1 MAKKGL
7 GRGLDA
13 LLAENTTENAEG
25 ITVLRLADIEPNL
38 KQVRKTFDAESIA
51 ELAESIKEHGL
62 IQPIVV
68 RKGKN
73 GFYQIIAGER
83 RWRACKMAG
92 LAEVP
97 VIIRDFDDISSSLV
111 ALVENLQREDLNPVE
126 EAFGYQNLM
135 ETYGFTQ
142 EEVARKVGKSRPAIA
157 NALRILSLPDA
168 ILALVKKGELSAGH
182 ARTILPLAGV
192 INENQLTELAER
204 IINEGLSVRETEN
217 LVKATL
223 ENKNAKKNAYTFSPV
238 KSEYYKRLESDA
250 SSRLGRRITIHES
263 KEGKGYVRLAYSS
276 PEDLENLV
284 ISLCGRDFFEKEN

>member
-97 VIIRDFDDISSSLV
+97 VIIRDFDDKSSSLV

-223 ENKNAKKNAYTFSPV
+223 ENKNAKKNACTFSPV

>member
-1 MAKKGL
+1 
-7 GRGLDA
+7 
-13 LLAENTTENAEG
+13 
-25 ITVLRLADIEPNL
+25 
-38 KQVRKTFDAESIA
+38 
-51 ELAESIKEHGL
+51 
-62 IQPIVV
+62 
-68 RKGKN
+68 
-73 GFYQIIAGER
+73 
-83 RWRACKMAG
+83 MAG

-223 ENKNAKKNAYTFSPV
+223 ENKNAKKTAYTFSPV

-284 ISLCGRDFFEKEN
+284 IALCGRDFFEKEN

>member
-97 VIIRDFDDISSSLV
+97 VIIRDFDDKSSSLV

-284 ISLCGRDFFEKEN
+284 IALCGRDFFEKEN

>member
-284 ISLCGRDFFEKEN
+284 IALCGRDFFEKEN

>member
-13 LLAENTTENAEG
+13 LLAENTTESAEG

-97 VIIRDFDDISSSLV
+97 VIIRDFDDKSSSLV

-182 ARTILPLAGV
+182 ARTIIPLAGV

>member
-97 VIIRDFDDISSSLV
+97 VIIRDFDDKSSSLV

-223 ENKNAKKNAYTFSPV
+223 ENKNAKKTAYTFSPV

>member
-97 VIIRDFDDISSSLV
+97 VIIRDFDDKSSSLV

>member
-97 VIIRDFDDISSSLV
+97 VIIRDFDDKSSSLV

-182 ARTILPLAGV
+182 ARTIIPLAGV

-223 ENKNAKKNAYTFSPV
+223 ENKNAKKTAYTFSPV

-284 ISLCGRDFFEKEN
+284 IALCGRDFFEKEN

>member
-13 LLAENTTENAEG
+13 LLAENTTENADG
-25 ITVLRLADIEPNL
+25 ITVLRISDIEPNL
-38 KQVRKTFDAESIA
+38 KQVRKSFDAESLA

-97 VIIRDFDDISSSLV
+97 VIIRDFDDKSSSLV

-284 ISLCGRDFFEKEN
+284 IALCGRDFFEKEN

>member
-1 MAKKGL
+1 MAKRIC
-7 GRGLDA
+7 RGLDA
-13 LLAENTTENAEG
+13 LLAENHRKRRGDNGFKAC
-25 ITVLRLADIEPNL
+25 RIEPNL

-97 VIIRDFDDISSSLV
+97 VIIRDFDDKSSSLV

-157 NALRILSLPDA
+157 NALRILFPDA
-168 ILALVKKGELSAGH
+168 ILVVKKGELSAGH

-250 SSRLGRRITIHES
+250 LLTLGRRITHYTSES
-263 KEGKGYVRLAYSS
+263 KRSMAAWPIRT
-276 PEDLENLV
+276 PEDLKTLL
-284 ISLCGRDFFEKEN
+284 ISLAQGFF